1 LRINFQLSTFN
12 FQFDS
17 MGQKVNPQALR
28 LGPLYNWSSRWFDDK
43 KYKDVLLEDY
53 NLRKDLTAKLANA
66 GVSEIEIERSINSLK
81 LTVNVSRPGMVIGRG
96 GQGLEEIKEH
106 ICKFL
111 KIKKNSRSSPK
122 IDIRI
127 EPIKEPN
134 LDAFL
139 VAKNISDQLVKR
151 LPHRRVLAQAVERV
165 LGAGGKGVRIVVSGR
180 VGGAEI
186 GRREKIQKGTVPLST
201 IREEINF
208 ASVPALTKKGYVG
221 VKVWINRGEK

>member
-1 LRINFQLSTFN
+1 
-12 FQFDS
+12 
-17 MGQKVNPQALR
+17 MGQKVNPQILR
-28 LGPLYNWSSRWFDDK
+28 LGAIYNWSSRWFDDRN
-43 KYKDVLLEDY
+43 YKDVLLEDY
-53 NLRKDLTAKLANA
+53 KLRKALMEKLAAA

-96 GQGLEEIKEH
+96 GAGLEEIKEYLY
-106 ICKFL
+106 KFL
-111 KIKKNSRSSPK
+111 KIKKNSKTAPK

-151 LPHRRVLAQAVERV
+151 LPHRRVLAQTIERV
-165 LGAGGKGVRIVVSGR
+165 MGSGAHGIRIIISGR

-186 GRREKIQKGTVPLST
+186 GRREKMQKGTVPLST
-201 IREEINF
+201 IRERISF
-208 ASVPALTKKGYVG
+208 ASVPALTKKGYIG
-221 VKVWINRGEK
+221 VKVWINRGEGK

>member
-1 LRINFQLSTFN
+1 
-12 FQFDS
+12 
-17 MGQKVNPQALR
+17 MGQKVNPQILR
-28 LGPLYNWSSRWFDDK
+28 LGAIYNWSSRWFDDK

-53 NLRKDLTAKLANA
+53 NLRRALMAKLAGA

-96 GQGLEEIKEH
+96 GSGLEEIKDYLY
-106 ICKFL
+106 KFL
-111 KIKKNSRSSPK
+111 KIKKNSKSAPK
-122 IDIRI
+122 VDIRI

-151 LPHRRVLAQAVERV
+151 LPHRRVLAQAIERV
-165 LGAGGKGVRIVVSGR
+165 MGAGASGVRVIISGR

-186 GRREKIQKGTVPLST
+186 GRREKMQKGTVPLST
-201 IREEINF
+201 IRERISF
-208 ASVPALTKKGYVG
+208 ASVPALTKKGYIG
-221 VKVWINRGEK
+221 VKVWINKGEGK

>member
-1 LRINFQLSTFN
+1 
-12 FQFDS
+12 
-17 MGQKVNPQALR
+17 MGQKVNPQILR
-28 LGPLYNWSSRWFDDK
+28 LGPIYNWSSRWFDDK

-53 NLRKDLTAKLANA
+53 NLRKALMAKLGQA

-96 GQGLEEIKEH
+96 GSGMEEIKDYLY
-106 ICKFL
+106 KFL
-111 KIKKNSRSSPK
+111 KIKKNSKSAPK

-151 LPHRRVLAQAVERV
+151 LPHRRVLAQTVERV
-165 LGAGGKGVRIVVSGR
+165 MGAGAAGVRIIIAGR

-201 IREEINF
+201 IRERISF
-208 ASVPALTKKGYVG
+208 ASVPALTKKGYIG
-221 VKVWINRGEK
+221 VKVWINKGEGK

>member
-1 LRINFQLSTFN
+1 
-12 FQFDS
+12 
-17 MGQKVNPQALR
+17 MGQKVNPQILR
-28 LGPLYNWSSRWFDDK
+28 LGPIYNWSSRWFDDK
-43 KYKDVLLEDY
+43 RYKDVLLEDY
-53 NLRKDLTAKLANA
+53 NLRKALMAKLANA
-66 GVSEIEIERSINSLK
+66 GVSEIEIERSINSLN

-96 GQGLEEIKEH
+96 GSGMEEIKEYLY
-106 ICKFL
+106 KFL
-111 KIKKNSRSSPK
+111 KIKKNSKAAPK

-151 LPHRRVLAQAVERV
+151 LPHRRILAQTVERV
-165 LGAGGKGVRIVVSGR
+165 MGAGGKGIRIIISGR

-201 IREEINF
+201 IRERISF
-208 ASVPALTKKGYVG
+208 ASVPALTKKGYIG
-221 VKVWINRGEK
+221 VKVWINRGEGK